1 MLVIVTAVVAVVVA
15 ALVFMLRGKKR
26 PANAPPNVNIGLP
39 LIGNFMEFGKN
50 PVAFAGK
57 CREEYG
63 HVYTVPMMHK
73 HLTFLFGTEASTPF
87 FKLGDEQMSQP
98 EVYGFMTPVFGK
110 GVIYDAEPKRRYQQ
124 MQQAA
129 TGLKKDRLVS
139 YVPKIEW
146 ETVNY
151 FSEWG
156 KTKGEGKGDLLVALS
171 ELTIL
176 SATRCLH
183 GDDVRDTMFNDVARL
198 FHDLD
203 KGTEPLSFF
212 FPYLPTPA
220 HALRDKAR
228 LEMVEI
234 FSKVIQKRRDDTTT
248 KPEDRTDLLQLF
260 IDFKY
265 RDGEGLSN
273 DQVVGML
280 IAMLFAGQHTSSV
293 TSTWTAMFLVH
304 NPRCYEKVMAEQA
317 EVLGGDLGKK
327 NITFED
333 VQNMTYLGACVK
345 EALRMHP
352 PLILLMRM
360 AMCDIETSHEGK
372 KFTIPKG
379 DIVVT
384 SPAAASRM
392 DSIFTNPNAFE
403 PERFLPGREED
414 KKCFNSFL
422 GFGAGRHACM
432 GQQFGMLQIVC
443 LLSVLLRNFK
453 LEATTSAF
461 PEPDYTA
468 MVVGPKNNCTVKY
481 TKLPTAW
488 I

>member
-1 MLVIVTAVVAVVVA
+1 MLLVVVAVVAIIVG

-26 PANAPPNVNIGLP
+26 PANAPPNVQIGIPVL
-39 LIGNFMEFGKN
+39 GNFIEFSKN
-50 PVAFAGK
+50 PVAFAGNCLAK
-57 CREEYG
+57 YG

-73 HLTFLFGTEASTPF
+73 NLTFLMGTEASTPF

-98 EVYGFMTPVFGK
+98 EVYNFMTPVFGK
-110 GVIYDAEPKRRYQQ
+110 GVIYDAEPKKRYQQ

-129 TGLKKDRLVS
+129 QGLRKERLVS
-139 YVPKIEW
+139 YVPKIER
-146 ETVNY
+146 ETVEY
-151 FSEWG
+151 FGREWG
-156 KTKGEGKGDLLVALS
+156 ESGEDNILKCLS
-171 ELTIL
+171 ELTIM

-183 GDDVRDTMFNDVARL
+183 GDDVRETMFLDVARL

-220 HALRDKAR
+220 HASRDRAR
-228 LEMVEI
+228 REMVEI
-234 FSKVIQKRRDDTTT
+234 FTKVIEKRRNDTTV

-265 RDGEGLSN
+265 RDGSGLTD

-280 IAMLFAGQHTSSV
+280 IALLFAGQHTSSV
-293 TSTWTAMFLVH
+293 TSTWTAMFIAH
-304 NPRCYEKVMAEQA
+304 NPRVYAKVMEEQKQ
-317 EVLGGDLGKK
+317 VLNGDLSKK
-327 NITFED
+327 EISFED
-333 VQNMTYLGACVK
+333 TANMTYLAACVK

-352 PLILLMRM
+352 PLILLMRG
-360 AMCDIETSHEGK
+360 AMCDIECSHQGK
-372 KFTIPKG
+372 KFVIPKG

-392 DSIFTNPNAFE
+392 ESIFTNPNTFDPDRFTERKEDQQAF
-403 PERFLPGREED
+403 
-414 KKCFNSFL
+414 NAFL

-432 GQQFGMLQIVC
+432 GQQFGMLQIVTI
-443 LLSVLLRNFK
+443 LSVLLRNYK
-453 LEATTSAF
+453 IEAAGTAF

-468 MVVGPKNNCTVKY
+468 MVVGPKGDCRVKY
-481 TKLPTAW
+481 TRLPSAFC
-488 I
+488 